1 MDFVLTE
8 NEEGHI
14 LAGGYVIND
23 RLLIPSMSG
32 GKNDDDEDSH
42 KEKKYAIPAGLFYI
56 DVPYQESSVEIRY
69 KNDNVLSDDIYDD
82 LYDNVIL
89 TKSINKSM
97 PENMKKNKNT
107 KRRKISTN
115 STNKK
120 SRKQK

>member
-89 TKSINKSM
+89 TKSINKSI
-97 PENMKKNKNT
+97 PENIKKNKNT